1 MIETQLAG
9 QFPSGF
15 TAAERINLSEL
26 MRNATGRPPQNP
38 PARIHDA
45 RVLQARATSEADFLA
60 EHGFVLLT
68 APTRVTDW
76 GNSEQVAEYYLPEVE
91 AMIRERLYPDRKLI
105 VQQAKESGLDKTPEF
120 INQQRRGTEDLLIN
134 MLVSRQANSQQIP
147 SAAEIAKFEAERP
160 GMFANREKWTL
171 DQLNYPL
178 PKDPAVTAKIAAAKS
193 LDEVAQALTSAGI
206 QYTKSTR
213 EFDSA
218 LLPPAM
224 YAQLGKLQPGEP
236 FVAPGPDRAVA
247 SVITA
252 REPAPFTPDQQ
263 RQLALSQ
270 MKRERVNQLL
280 NQRIKDLKAKA
291 KIEYQ
296 PGYAPPKK

>member
-1 MIETQLAG
+1 MRKRIVFTLVVALAATGCQKKATGQSVAVVNGEEITASELNDTLTNDNSLAG
-9 QFPSGF
+9 LDPK
-15 TAAERINLSEL
+15 
-26 MRNATGRPPQNP
+26 
-38 PARIHDA
+38 
-45 RVLQARATSEADFLA
+45 QARAA
-60 EHGFVLLT
+60 ELQKLV
-68 APTRVTDW
+68 
-76 GNSEQVAEYYLPEVE
+76 
-91 AMIRERLYPDRKLI
+91 DRKLI

-147 SAAEIAKFEAERP
+147 STAEIAKFEAERP